1 MATVTFEL
9 LRDFCN
15 GLRYGFIVLN
25 PINSNVH
32 VVFFNVLLAS
42 AKRRYRRDL
51 TTNRA
56 ILKVGGGGDEST
68 TPISSVTKEFSP
80 WLETVVTYEV
90 RAPEAGWISLS
101 TRDRCLRPAPAQV
114 RNSRRG
120 PRSRSSQYMG
130 ISYLRLLEK
139 KVLLGGFDTA
149 HAPARAFDPAAIK
162 FRGVD
167 SDINFTVDWVE
178 NEEQVKEVG
187 LQWEDDWDDDDVS
200 DDFSHQLRKELE
212 TISADKK

>member
-1 MATVTFEL
+1 MKQRHVPESSLLRSMATVTFEL

-42 AKRRYRRDL
+42 ARRFD
-51 TTNRA
+51 

-114 RNSRRG
+114 VLTLL
-120 PRSRSSQYMG
+120 M
-130 ISYLRLLEK
+130 RLL
-139 KVLLGGFDTA
+139 
-149 HAPARAFDPAAIK
+149 AFDPAAIK

-167 SDINFTVDWVE
+167 SDINFTVGDY
-178 NEEQVKEVG
+178 EEDMKHVP
-187 LQWEDDWDDDDVS
+187 
-200 DDFSHQLRKELE
+200 
-212 TISADKK
+212 

>member
-1 MATVTFEL
+1 MKQRHVPESSLLRSMATVTFEL

-42 AKRRYRRDL
+42 ARRWAFGYKYVTFTLSFD
-51 TTNRA
+51 

-101 TRDRCLRPAPAQV
+101 TRDRCLRH
-114 RNSRRG
+114 RRRLRWERAG
-120 PRSRSSQYMG
+120 EDQGQEARS
-130 ISYLRLLEK
+130 I
-139 KVLLGGFDTA
+139 
-149 HAPARAFDPAAIK
+149 
-162 FRGVD
+162 
-167 SDINFTVDWVE
+167 
-178 NEEQVKEVG
+178 
-187 LQWEDDWDDDDVS
+187 WE
-200 DDFSHQLRKELE
+200 SH
-212 TISADKK
+212 IW